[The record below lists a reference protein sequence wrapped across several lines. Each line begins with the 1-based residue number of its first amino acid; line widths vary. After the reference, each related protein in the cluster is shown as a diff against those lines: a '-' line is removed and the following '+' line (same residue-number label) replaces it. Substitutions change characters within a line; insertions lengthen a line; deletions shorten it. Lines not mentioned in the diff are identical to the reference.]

1 MRKRKGIVDDRITI
15 KIITNNLNININD
28 SGCFVLPEWSA
39 AEITRESPSGL
50 NFISLA
56 HISEF
61 ESPTICMCVCLYV
74 CVYVCVFVCVC
85 LYVSVCVCV
94 FIC

>member
-15 KIITNNLNININD
+15 KMITNNFNIKIND
-28 SGCFVLPEWSA
+28 SGCLVLPEWSA

-61 ESPTICMCVCLYV
+61 ESPTICMCVCV
-74 CVYVCVFVCVC
+74 CVFVCVFVCVC
-85 LYVSVCVCV
+85 VCVCVCV

>member
-1 MRKRKGIVDDRITI
+1 MKM
-15 KIITNNLNININD
+15 ITNNLNININD
-28 SGCFVLPEWSA
+28 SGCLVLPEWSA

-61 ESPTICMCVCLYV
+61 ERPTTCMCVCVRML
-74 CVYVCVFVCVC
+74 
-85 LYVSVCVCV
+85 VCVCV
-94 FIC
+94 CVKEGEKGRMRD

>member
-1 MRKRKGIVDDRITI
+1 MDDRITI
-15 KIITNNLNININD
+15 KTITNNLKININD
-28 SGCFVLPEWSA
+28 SGCLVLPEWSA

-50 NFISLA
+50 NFISRA

-61 ESPTICMCVCLYV
+61 ESPTICMCVCV
-74 CVYVCVFVCVC
+74 CVFVCVFVCVC
-85 LYVSVCVCV
+85 VCVCVCV